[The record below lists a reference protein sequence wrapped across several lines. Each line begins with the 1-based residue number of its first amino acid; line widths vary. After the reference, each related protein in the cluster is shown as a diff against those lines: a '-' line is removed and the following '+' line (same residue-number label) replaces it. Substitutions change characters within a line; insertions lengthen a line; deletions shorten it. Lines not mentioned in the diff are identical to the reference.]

1 MTLPRVTIL
10 IPVHND
16 EKYIRKAIDSA
27 VGQKYNGLLQVFVVD
42 DGSTDDSW
50 KIVNDLFESVT
61 KENTVADLQL
71 KSGKYKD
78 VQLTVVKRPLAGG
91 PSAARNTGI
100 KLTINH
106 TDIYAML
113 DSDDEFYPNKVKKC
127 VNLMSTNPQVIGAV
141 YADYDTHD
149 TNTGKTIREFKEPFS
164 RRRLVEECI
173 VHSGSVVNKTALE
186 AVVEE
191 TGYYDELMRTCED
204 YDLWK
209 RISEKFII
217 AHIPESLTFVRITN
231 ESSTAT
237 VDQEIWKQ
245 NWLRVMEKLH
255 QRNHEI
261 Q

>member
-27 VGQKYNGLLQVFVVD
+27 VDQKYNGLLQVCVVD

-50 KIVNDLFESVT
+50 KIVNDLFENIAEEKPV
-61 KENTVADLQL
+61 NDLQL
-71 KSGKYKD
+71 KSGKYND
-78 VQLTVVKRPLAGG
+78 VQLTAIKRPLAGG

-100 KLTINH
+100 NLTINH

-127 VNLMSTNPQVIGAV
+127 VDLMSKDPQTIGVV

-149 TNTGKTIREFKEPFS
+149 INTGKTIREFKEPFS
-164 RRRLVEECI
+164 RRRLIEECI

-186 AVVEE
+186 AVVED
-191 TGYYDELMRTCED
+191 TGYYDESMRTCED
-204 YDLWK
+204 YDLWM

-217 AHIPESLTFVRITN
+217 AHIPEALTFVRVTN

-237 VDQEIWKQ
+237 VDQKIWQQ

-255 QRNHEI
+255 QREHEI
-261 Q
+261 